1 MSESVT
7 KVPTSIKVG
16 TATVNWNNDDL
27 PGWRP
32 IVPFPAILDEMV
44 AAGYAGTEYN
54 QAFGS
59 DADQIL
65 AELSSRGL
73 RLAGSYQ
80 WLHLRDHNA
89 LEQEMVALQGTIE
102 MLLACGSSDLIVA
115 DAMSPHRIA
124 LAGHV
129 PADGSAGLGD
139 DEWALLASG
148 LRLVCKQAAASGVR
162 VHYHNHVGTY
172 VETPAEVDRLLE
184 ETAGDDFDLCFDTG
198 HYAYGGGDPTAF
210 ALAHAAQ
217 IGYMHLKDVSASV
230 LAEARANKWSFI
242 EALRHIIFCEF
253 GDGIVSIPHVIDV
266 LKANDYAGWVIVEQD
281 TSARDSTES
290 ATASRAYLRRTS
302 GI

>member
-1 MSESVT
+1 MPDSAAT
-7 KVPTSIKVG
+7 APLGIKVG

-32 IVPFPAILDEMV
+32 FVPFPAILDEMA

-59 DADQIL
+59 DADQL
-65 AELSSRGL
+65 LSELSSRSL

-102 MLLACGSSDLIVA
+102 LLLACGSSDLIVA

-139 DEWALLASG
+139 DAWAFLAAG
-148 LRLVCKQAAASGVR
+148 LRLVCEQAAASGVR

-184 ETAGDDFDLCFDTG
+184 VTAGVGLDLCFDTG

-210 ALAHAAQ
+210 VLAHAAQ

-230 LAEARANKWSFI
+230 LAEAKAHEWSFT
-242 EALRHIIFCEF
+242 EALRHIIFSEF
-253 GDGIVSIPHVIDV
+253 GDGIVAIPQVIDV

>member
-1 MSESVT
+1 ML
-7 KVPTSIKVG
+7 VG

-32 IVPFPAILDEMV
+32 FVPFPAILDEMA
-44 AAGYAGTEYN
+44 AAGYAGTEYSP
-54 QAFGS
+54 AFGS
-59 DADQIL
+59 DADQL
-65 AELSSRGL
+65 LVDLSSRKL

-80 WLHLRDHNA
+80 WLHLRDHNQ
-89 LEQEMVALQGTIE
+89 LEQEMVALQGTIAL
-102 MLLACGSSDLIVA
+102 LLACDSSDLVVA

-129 PADGSAGLGD
+129 PADGSAGLTD
-139 DEWALLASG
+139 DEWALLSGG
-148 LRLVCKQAAASGVR
+148 LRLVCEQAVASGVR

-172 VETPAEVDRLLE
+172 VETPAEVDRFLL
-184 ETAGDDFDLCFDTG
+184 ETAGDDLDLCFDTG

-210 ALAHAAQ
+210 VLDHAAQ
-217 IGYMHLKDVSASV
+217 IGYLHLKDVSASV
-230 LAEARANKWSFI
+230 LAEARAQGWSFL
-242 EALRHIIFCEF
+242 EALRQIIFCEF
-253 GDGIVSIPHVIDV
+253 GDGIVDIPKVIDV

-290 ATASRAYLRRTS
+290 ATASRAYLRRMS